1 MAKEKD
7 LYKILGVSRK
17 ASDAD
22 IKSAYRKLARKYH
35 PDVNKAPDAEEK
47 FREATAAYEI
57 LSDKEKRAQYD
68 QFGPAAFSG
77 ARPGPGPGGPGPGG
91 GQRVHFDFGDLFG
104 GGGRGRSAGAGSA
117 FMGMGLE
124 EILEALGGQARRK
137 AQAGRRHPGP
147 APKGQDIEHH
157 VNLGFLESIH
167 GSKTS
172 LRLHQTDPATGEQ
185 SSQTLTVKIPP
196 GVREGQKIRL
206 RGKGAEGPGG
216 AGDLLLICH
225 IQEHPFFQR
234 EGNDLSVTVPISITE
249 ATLGG
254 SMEVPTL
261 EGMTRIKIPPGTPS
275 GRRLRLRG
283 KGVAPGGDPDKR
295 GDQHVIIKIVPP
307 TDLNDDA
314 RKALEAF
321 AKTCNDD
328 PRSDAPWT

>member
-1 MAKEKD
+1 MAKEQD
-7 LYKILGVSRK
+7 LYKILGVTRK
-17 ASDAD
+17 ASDAEV
-22 IKSAYRKLARKYH
+22 KSAYRKLARKYH
-35 PDVNKAPDAEEK
+35 PDVNKDPDATEK

-57 LSDKEKRAQYD
+57 LSDPEKRKQYD
-68 QFGPAAFSG
+68 QFGPAAFGSG
-77 ARPGPGPGGPGPGG
+77 PRPGPGGTGG

-104 GGGRGRSAGAGSA
+104 GGGRGRAGATGSA

-137 AQAGRRHPGP
+137 AQAGRRPHPGP
-147 APKGQDIEHH
+147 APKGQNIEHH

-172 LRLHQTDPATGEQ
+172 LRLRQTDPATGEE
-185 SSQTLTVKIPP
+185 STQTLTVKIPP
-196 GVREGQKIRL
+196 GVRESQKIRL

-225 IQEHPFFQR
+225 IQEHPYFQR
-234 EGNDLSVTVPISITE
+234 EGNDISVTVPVSTVE

-254 SMEVPTL
+254 SIEVPTL

-283 KGVAPGGDPDKR
+283 KGIAPGGEAEKR
-295 GDQHVIIKIVPP
+295 GDQHVIVKIVPP
-307 TDLNDDA
+307 TDLDDDA
-314 RKALEAF
+314 RKALQHF
-321 AKTCNDD
+321 AETCPYD
-328 PRSDAPWT
+328 PRADAPWK